1 MTDNPSAWYLV
12 ATDDGSD
19 DAYTVTREA
28 GFNLAADAG
37 AGVILYDR
45 STESKMTN
53 PYPAGPWSDE
63 GDALA
68 PDNELEPETL
78 RKLGRGYLADQ
89 LLQGRERGVAVR
101 AHLAVNTG
109 AEALS
114 DAVER
119 YRPRAVVFPREVKDD
134 GGGLVDRVRGN
145 TVADMLADSDVEV
158 ILIDEQGDTT
168 G

>member
-19 DAYTVTREA
+19 EAYTATREA
-28 GFNLAADAG
+28 GFELAAEAD

-45 STESKMTN
+45 TSESKMTN

-63 GDALA
+63 DDAVS
-68 PDNELEPETL
+68 PDYELTPETL
-78 RKLGRGYLADQ
+78 REMGRGYLADQ
-89 LLQGRERGVAVR
+89 MVAGRERGIDVR

-119 YRPRAVVFPREVKDD
+119 YHPAMVVFPDSIRDS
-134 GGGLVDRVRGN
+134 GGLLDRVRHSTVEDLLAHTDAKVVLIDRGGN
-145 TVADMLADSDVEV
+145 TV
-158 ILIDEQGDTT
+158 G
-168 G
+168 

>member
-19 DAYTVTREA
+19 EAYTATREA
-28 GFNLAADAG
+28 GFELAAEAD

-45 STESKMTN
+45 TSESKMTN

-63 GDALA
+63 DDAVS
-68 PDNELEPETL
+68 PDYELTPETL
-78 RKLGRGYLADQ
+78 REMGRGYLADQ
-89 LLQGRERGVAVR
+89 MVAGRERGIDIR

-119 YRPRAVVFPREVKDD
+119 YRPAMVVFPDNIRDS
-134 GGGLVDRVRGN
+134 GGLLDKVRHNTVEDLLAHTDAKVVLIDRGGN
-145 TVADMLADSDVEV
+145 TV
-158 ILIDEQGDTT
+158 G
-168 G
+168 

>member
-1 MTDNPSAWYLV
+1 MTDNPSAWFLV

-19 DAYTVTREA
+19 QAYTATREA
-28 GFNLAADAG
+28 GFGLASNAG

-45 STESKMTN
+45 TSESKMTN

-63 GDALA
+63 DDAVS
-68 PDNELEPETL
+68 PDSQLEPETL
-78 RKLGRGYLADQ
+78 REMGRGYLADQ
-89 LLQGRERGVAVR
+89 VEAGRQKGLDVR

-109 AEALS
+109 AEALA

-119 YRPRAVVFPREVKDD
+119 YQPATVVFPEEVRDD
-134 GGGLVDRVRGN
+134 GGLVDKVQHN
-145 TVADMLADSDVEV
+145 TVADLLADTSAEV
-158 ILIDEQGDTT
+158 VLIDAQGNRV

>member
-1 MTDNPSAWYLV
+1 MPDSPNAWFLV

-19 DAYTVTREA
+19 EAYTVTREA
-28 GFNLAADAG
+28 GFDLAADAG

-45 STESKMTN
+45 TSESKMTN

-63 GDALA
+63 DDAVS
-68 PDNELEPETL
+68 PEDELEPETL
-78 RKLGRGYLADQ
+78 REMGRGYLADQ
-89 LLQGRERGVAVR
+89 VMAGRERGLPVR

-119 YRPRAVVFPREVKDD
+119 YRPTTVVFPETVRDD
-134 GGGLVDRVRGN
+134 GGLLDKVKHD
-145 TVADMLADSDVEV
+145 TVADLLADTTADV
-158 ILIDEQGDTT
+158 ILIDAQGRPT

>member
-19 DAYTVTREA
+19 EAYTASREA
-28 GFNLAADAG
+28 GFALATDAG

-45 STESKMTN
+45 TSESKMTN

-63 GDALA
+63 RDALS
-68 PDNELEPETL
+68 PEHELEPETL
-78 RKLGRGYLADQ
+78 RELGRGYLADQ
-89 LLQGRERGVAVR
+89 LEAGRERGVQVR

-114 DAVER
+114 DAVDR
-119 YRPRAVVFPREVKDD
+119 YRPAKVVFPEKITDD
-134 GGGLVDRVRGN
+134 GGLLDRVRHN
-145 TVADMLADSDVEV
+145 TVADLLAHTNVEV
-158 ILIDEQGDTT
+158 VLIDARGNPVS
-168 G
+168 

>member
-19 DAYTVTREA
+19 AAYRTAREA
-28 GFNLAADAG
+28 GFELAADAG

-45 STESKMTN
+45 TSESKMTN

-63 GDALA
+63 DDAVSPA
-68 PDNELEPETL
+68 YELEPETL
-78 RKLGRGYLADQ
+78 REMGRAYLADQ
-89 LLQGRERGVAVR
+89 LVAGRERGLDVR

-119 YRPRAVVFPREVKDD
+119 YRPAVVVFPDTIGDD
-134 GGGLVDRVRGN
+134 GSMIDKVRHN
-145 TVADMLADSDVEV
+145 TVADLLADTDTRVV
-158 ILIDEQGDTT
+158 LIDAQGNQAD
-168 G
+168 

>member
-19 DAYTVTREA
+19 KAYTATREA
-28 GFNLAADAG
+28 GFELAAEAD

-45 STESKMTN
+45 TSESKMTN
-53 PYPAGPWSDE
+53 PSPAGPWSDE
-63 GDALA
+63 HDAVS
-68 PDNELEPETL
+68 PESELGPETL
-78 RKLGRGYLADQ
+78 QEMGRGYLADQ
-89 LLQGRERGVAVR
+89 VVAGRERGLDVR

-119 YRPRAVVFPREVKDD
+119 YRPAAVVFPESVQED
-134 GGGLVDRVRGN
+134 GNVFDKVRHN
-145 TVADMLADSDVEV
+145 TVADALAHTDARV
-158 ILIDEQGDTT
+158 ILIDQQGNPVE
-168 G
+168 

>member
-19 DAYTVTREA
+19 EAYTATREA
-28 GFNLAADAG
+28 GFDLAAEAA

-45 STESKMTN
+45 SSESKMTN

-63 GDALA
+63 DDAVS
-68 PDNELEPETL
+68 PEYELEPETL
-78 RKLGRGYLADQ
+78 REMGRGYLADQ
-89 LLQGRERGVAVR
+89 VTAARKRGLEVR

-114 DAVER
+114 DAVAR
-119 YRPRAVVFPREVKDD
+119 YQPAVVVFPEEIRDD
-134 GGGLVDRVRGN
+134 GDLLDKVRHN
-145 TVADMLADSDVEV
+145 TVADLLADTDARVV
-158 ILIDEQGDTT
+158 LIDRQGNTV

>member
-19 DAYTVTREA
+19 EAYTASREA
-28 GFNLAADAG
+28 GFDLATDAG

-45 STESKMTN
+45 TSESKLTN

-63 GDALA
+63 SDALS
-68 PDNELEPETL
+68 PEYELEPGTL
-78 RKLGRGYLADQ
+78 REMGRGYLADQ
-89 LLQGRERGVAVR
+89 VEEGRRRGLQVR

-119 YRPRAVVFPREVKDD
+119 YRPSTVVFPEQVKDD
-134 GGGLVDRVRGN
+134 GGLLDRMRHN
-145 TVADMLADSDVEV
+145 TVADLLADTAAEV
-158 ILIDEQGDTT
+158 VLVDAQGNPVR
-168 G
+168 

>member
-1 MTDNPSAWYLV
+1 MTETPTAWYLV

-19 DAYTVTREA
+19 EAYTVTREA
-28 GFNLAADAG
+28 GFDLAADAG
-37 AGVILYDR
+37 AGVVLYDR

-53 PYPAGPWSDE
+53 PYPTGPWSDE
-63 GDALA
+63 DDAVGPGDELA
-68 PDNELEPETL
+68 PETL
-78 RKLGRGYLADQ
+78 RELGRGYLADQ
-89 LLQGRERGVAVR
+89 VIAGRERGVPVR

-119 YRPRAVVFPREVKDD
+119 YRPAAVVFPEEITDNGDLLDK
-134 GGGLVDRVRGN
+134 VRHQ
-145 TVADMLADSDVEV
+145 TVADVLADADVEV
-158 ILIDEQGDTT
+158 ILIDAHGNRA

>member
-1 MTDNPSAWYLV
+1 MIDEPTAWYLV

-19 DAYTVTREA
+19 EAYTATREA
-28 GFNLAADAG
+28 GFDLAADAG

-45 STESKMTN
+45 TSESKLTN

-63 GDALA
+63 DDALSPA
-68 PDNELEPETL
+68 SELQPETL
-78 RKLGRGYLADQ
+78 RELGRGYLADQ
-89 LLQGRERGVAVR
+89 VTAGRERGLQVR

-119 YRPRAVVFPREVKDD
+119 YRPATVVFPEEVTDD
-134 GGGLVDRVRGN
+134 GGFFDRVRHT
-145 TVADMLADSDVEV
+145 TVADLLEHTDAQVV
-158 ILIDEQGDTT
+158 LIDSQGKPVS
-168 G
+168 

>member
-19 DAYTVTREA
+19 KAYTATREA
-28 GFNLAADAG
+28 GFELAAEAD

-45 STESKMTN
+45 TSESKMTN

-63 GDALA
+63 HDAVSPESDLG
-68 PDNELEPETL
+68 PETL
-78 RKLGRGYLADQ
+78 QEMGRGYLADQ
-89 LLQGRERGVAVR
+89 VVAGRERGLDVR

-119 YRPRAVVFPREVKDD
+119 YRPAAVVFPESAQDD
-134 GGGLVDRVRGN
+134 GNVFDKVRHK
-145 TVADMLADSDVEV
+145 TVADELAHTDAKV
-158 ILIDEQGDTT
+158 ILIDQQGNPVR
-168 G
+168 

>member
-12 ATDDGSD
+12 ATDDGND
-19 DAYTVTREA
+19 AAYTAAREA
-28 GFNLAADAG
+28 GFALATDAG

-45 STESKMTN
+45 TSESKMTN

-63 GDALA
+63 SDALS
-68 PDNELEPETL
+68 PEHELEPETL
-78 RKLGRGYLADQ
+78 REMGRAYLAEQ
-89 LLQGRERGVAVR
+89 VEQGRSRGLQVR

-119 YRPRAVVFPREVKDD
+119 YRPATVVFPEKVSND
-134 GGGLVDRVRGN
+134 GGLLDKVRHN
-145 TVADMLADSDVEV
+145 TVADLLAGTDAQVVLVDA
-158 ILIDEQGDTT
+158 QGNPV

>member
-1 MTDNPSAWYLV
+1 MTDSPSAWYLV

-19 DAYTVTREA
+19 EVYTATREA
-28 GFNLAADAG
+28 GFDLAADAG

-45 STESKMTN
+45 TSESKMTN

-63 GDALA
+63 DDALS
-68 PDNELEPETL
+68 PEYELEPETL
-78 RKLGRGYLADQ
+78 REMGRGYLADQ
-89 LLQGRERGVAVR
+89 VVAGRERGLQVR

-109 AEALS
+109 SEALS

-119 YRPRAVVFPREVKDD
+119 YRPTVVVFPEQVKDD
-134 GGGLVDRVRGN
+134 GGLIDKVRHN
-145 TVADMLADSDVEV
+145 TVADLLADTDAHV
-158 ILIDEQGDTT
+158 ILIDAQGNQV

>member
-1 MTDNPSAWYLV
+1 MTDNPTAWYLV

-19 DAYTVTREA
+19 EAYTATREA
-28 GFNLAADAG
+28 GFDLAADAG

-45 STESKMTN
+45 TSESKLTN

-63 GDALA
+63 DDALS
-68 PDNELEPETL
+68 PESELPPETL
-78 RKLGRGYLADQ
+78 RELGRDYLADQ
-89 LLQGRERGVAVR
+89 VVAGRERGLRVR

-119 YRPRAVVFPREVKDD
+119 YRPTTVVFPEEVTDD
-134 GGGLVDRVRGN
+134 GGLFDKVRHN
-145 TVADMLADSDVEV
+145 TVADLLADTDAQVV
-158 ILIDEQGDTT
+158 LIDAHGKPVT
-168 G
+168 